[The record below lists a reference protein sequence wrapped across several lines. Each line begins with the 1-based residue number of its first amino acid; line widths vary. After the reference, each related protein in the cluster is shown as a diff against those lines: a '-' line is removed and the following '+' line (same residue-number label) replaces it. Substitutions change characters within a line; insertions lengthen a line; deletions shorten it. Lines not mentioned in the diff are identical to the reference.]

1 MGVELVGRMSR
12 KLQLSYT
19 PKFRCTEPYSPAYA
33 CVVVF
38 MCVRAHTHSV
48 LLSSQVT
55 CTLGFLVESHLPPLR
70 GPGLHPS
77 QSQNYS
83 WGELEGAKH

>member
-70 GPGLHPS
+70 G
-77 QSQNYS
+77 S
-83 WGELEGAKH
+83 WIASITIPKLQLGELEGAKH